1 MHGKYGSPR
10 RRFQMPE
17 MEGRM
22 ARWYA
27 RQRGSASQ
35 VVECRR
41 EAARLTAGLPASAA
55 VLEVAPGPG
64 YQAVE
69 MARAGAVRVTGLD
82 ISRTMVEIAAETAHQ
97 AGVDVEFR
105 RGDVSAMPF
114 AAESFD
120 LVVCQAAFKNFRQP
134 RAALNEMHRVLR
146 PGGRAVIQDMNREAT
161 RADVAREV
169 KGMRLSRVNS
179 FMTRLTLSTMLR
191 RRAYSA
197 ARFERL
203 VAHTAFGSCETH
215 TSGMTLEVRL
225 TKPAAA

>member
-1 MHGKYGSPR
+1 
-10 RRFQMPE
+10 

-35 VVECRR
+35 IAECRS
-41 EAARLTAGLPASAA
+41 EAARLTAGLPAGAA

-82 ISRTMVEIAAETAHQ
+82 ISRTMVEIATETARQ

-105 RGDVSAMPF
+105 QGDVSAMPF

-120 LVVCQAAFKNFRQP
+120 LIVCQAAFKNFRQP

-161 RADVAREV
+161 RVDVAREV

-203 VAHTAFGSCETH
+203 VAHTAFGGCETH